1 MTSNHVAAL
10 DENMYPGSPGLG
22 FGLGFEIVTNPAAL
36 GLMSSVGEYSWSGA
50 AGTLFWIDPVE
61 NIVSITMIQL
71 MASPF
76 PISNEL
82 RVLTNQALIQ
92 VNQ

>member
-1 MTSNHVAAL
+1 MGSL
-10 DENMYPGSPGLG
+10 DNGMYSGSSGLG
-22 FGLGFEIVTNPAAL
+22 FGLGFQIVTDPVAL

-50 AGTLFWIDPVE
+50 AGTLFWVDPVE
-61 NIVSITMIQL
+61 NIVSITLIQL

-76 PISNEL
+76 PLSSEL
-82 RVLTNQALIQ
+82 NALTHQALIQ